1 MSYRSFTLVLISA
14 LTMFFWGCETV
25 PKKTYEKLEQ
35 DHQQLMEKNSKLQKR
50 FYNLKAQNETLRKRL
65 KQQGESI
72 KEFRELASK
81 VKTDA
86 SGAVKVDLP
95 AEVQD
100 QVQKVKVDGQTALRM
115 SSQIVFESGSATLS
129 QEGKQTLEN
138 LAPALRKFGKN
149 VRYVVEGHTDNQPI
163 QQSKDQF
170 PTNWHL
176 SASRAISVAR
186 QLINMG
192 MNKKQ
197 IKVVGL
203 ADTEPIASNESA
215 DGRRK
220 NRRVEIIVI
229 PRA

>member
-1 MSYRSFTLVLISA
+1 MSYRTFGIVVIST
-14 LTMFFWGCETV
+14 LTMFAWGCETV
-25 PKKTYEKLEQ
+25 PKQAYNNLEQ
-35 DHQQLMEKNSKLQKR
+35 DHQQLMEKNSELQER
-50 FYNLKAQNETLRKRL
+50 YYNLRAQNKTLRKRL
-65 KQQGESI
+65 KQTGESLE
-72 KEFRELASK
+72 EFRELASK

-86 SGAVKVDLP
+86 TGAVKVNLP
-95 AEVQD
+95 DNVKD

-115 SSQIVFESGSATLS
+115 SSQIVFEPGSASLS
-129 QEGKQTLEN
+129 QEGEQALQD

-192 MNKKQ
+192 INRKQ
-197 IKVVGL
+197 LKVVGR
-203 ADTEPIASNESA
+203 ADTEPIASNESP